1 MKRRVR
7 QLALLL
13 AAVMLLSVTALA
25 EEGTVDGEKAT
36 ITDIYSGA
44 TATFDTS
51 NPDIINVTFTSPD
64 LDEGGQ
70 YLILMIKGSES
81 DYTITEDSILYIDQT
96 AATGNGDGTAT
107 IEFDVY
113 PSSIQDSVIL
123 ITGVNNGPLVA
134 AIVNAKYILGDV
146 TGDGFIDAFDAV
158 AVLRYAARLTGAE
171 LTGTALS
178 AANVNGD
185 TFVDAFDAVYIVQ
198 LRAGLIPK
206 FPAES

>member
-25 EEGTVDGEKAT
+25 ADTVEGEKAT

-51 NPDIINVTFTSPD
+51 NPDIINVTFTSSS
-64 LDEGGQ
+64 LVNGNQ

-81 DYTITEDSILYIDQT
+81 AYTITEDSILYIDQT

-123 ITGVNNGPLVA
+123 ITGVNDGPLVA

-146 TGDGFIDAFDAV
+146 NGDGRIGIGDALMILQHIV
-158 AVLRYAARLTGAE
+158 E
-171 LTGTALS
+171 ITALDDNQLL
-178 AANVNGD
+178 AADVNNTGSVTIGD
-185 TFVDAFDAVYIVQ
+185 ALLILQHIVGITT
-198 LRAGLIPK
+198 LG
-206 FPAES
+206 

>member
-25 EEGTVDGEKAT
+25 ADTVEGEKAI

-51 NPDIINVTFTSPD
+51 NSDIIHVTFTSNSLVD
-64 LDEGGQ
+64 GSQ

-81 DYTITEDSILYIDQT
+81 AYTITEDSILYIDQT
-96 AATGNGDGTAT
+96 EAANKT
-107 IEFDVY
+107 ISFDVY

-123 ITGVNNGPLVA
+123 ITGVDGGPLVA

-146 TGDGFIDAFDAV
+146 NGDGYIDATDALF
-158 AVLRYAARLTGAE
+158 VLRHAARIQGAE
-171 LTGTALS
+171 LTGSVLS
-178 AANVNGD
+178 AADVNND
-185 TFVDAFDAVYIVQ
+185 TYVDATDALFILR
-198 LRAGLIPK
+198 LRAGLIEK
-206 FPAES
+206 LPAEN

>member
-25 EEGTVDGEKAT
+25 ADTVEGEKAT

-51 NPDIINVTFTSPD
+51 NPDIINVTFTSNSLVD
-64 LDEGGQ
+64 GSQ

-81 DYTITEDSILYIDQT
+81 AYTITEDSILYIDQT
-96 AATGNGDGTAT
+96 EAANKT
-107 IEFDVY
+107 ISFDVY
-113 PSSIQDSVIL
+113 PS
-123 ITGVNNGPLVA
+123 GVNNGPLVA

-146 TGDGFIDAFDAV
+146 TGDGRINARDAMMVARCAAQYEMPDMFI
-158 AVLRYAARLTGAE
+158 
-171 LTGTALS
+171 S
-178 AANVNGD
+178 AAADVSGD
-185 TFVDAFDAVYIVQ
+185 ERITARDAMMIARFA
-198 LRAGLIPK
+198 AGLITG
-206 FPAES
+206 F

>member
-25 EEGTVDGEKAT
+25 ADTVEGEKAT

-51 NPDIINVTFTSPD
+51 NPDIINVTFTSNSLVD
-64 LDEGGQ
+64 GSQ

-81 DYTITEDSILYIDQT
+81 AYTITEDSILYIDQT
-96 AATGNGDGTAT
+96 EAANKT
-107 IEFDVY
+107 ISFDVY

-146 TGDGFIDAFDAV
+146 TGDGRINARDAMMVARCAAQYEMPDMFI
-158 AVLRYAARLTGAE
+158 
-171 LTGTALS
+171 S
-178 AANVNGD
+178 AAADVSGD
-185 TFVDAFDAVYIVQ
+185 ERITARDAMMIARFA
-198 LRAGLIPK
+198 AGLITG
-206 FPAES
+206 F